1 MNKWEKSL
9 REDKSGRGRKN
20 PSFSSSLLDEIYRS
34 ITDGEEDHK
43 EVHFYREITAKKHS
57 LRGGRGVREE
67 EMAKVRGAAMTDR
80 WMEKKCSEK
89 NQKIVSRHQRR
100 SLPDIDSKWQYNH
113 DPLFFSSSSS
123 SSDSSYGG
131 FSSSETE
138 SMKSFFAPPSKPR
151 PIRTARSE
159 RSEKALSYGQS
170 EFYMF
175 DDYRH
180 QSAIT
185 RQMSKTEEDIIKSKS
200 RALKI
205 YSNLKKAKQP
215 ISPGGRL
222 ATFLNSL
229 FTAGNTK
236 KTTKTASSAGGFE
249 DWNSE
254 GKLNSQPSTCSS
266 ASSFARS
273 CLSKS
278 SSSAKEIS
286 RNGGNR
292 TVRFFPVSIIV
303 DEDCRPC
310 GHKSL
315 YREEGSIQTSASR
328 KINKR
333 NEGSTELKFQEQTR
347 RVEAAARESH
357 RNFHQKK
364 NDNIFS
370 NFRVNYEEEDEDD
383 DAASCSSSDLFE
395 LDHLALVGNDR
406 YQEELPV
413 YETTRIDTNRAI
425 ANGSLV

>member
-9 REDKSGRGRKN
+9 REDKSGRGRNN

-34 ITDGEEDHK
+34 ITDGDEDQK
-43 EVHFYREITAKKHS
+43 ELHFYGETTAKKHS
-57 LRGGRGVREE
+57 LRGGRGVGEE
-67 EMAKVRGAAMTDR
+67 EMRRVRGAAVTER
-80 WMEKKCSEK
+80 WTEKEGRE
-89 NQKIVSRHQRR
+89 KIVSRHQRR
-100 SLPDIDSKWQYNH
+100 SLTEIDRKWQYSHNQ

-138 SMKSFFAPPSKPR
+138 SMKSLFAPAKPR
-151 PIRTARSE
+151 PIRTARLE

-170 EFYMF
+170 EFHLF

-180 QSAIT
+180 HSAIT
-185 RQMSKTEEDIIKSKS
+185 RETSKSEEEILKSKS

-205 YSNLKKAKQP
+205 YGNLKKVKQP

-236 KTTKTASSAGGFE
+236 KSTKTASSVGGFE
-249 DWNSE
+249 DWSSE
-254 GKLNSQPSTCSS
+254 GKLNSQPSTTCSS

-273 CLSKS
+273 CLSKNS
-278 SSSAKEIS
+278 PSTKDKS
-286 RNGGNR
+286 RNGANR
-292 TVRFFPVSIIV
+292 TVRFFPVSVIV
-303 DEDCRPC
+303 DEDSRPC
-310 GHKSL
+310 GHKCL
-315 YREEGSIQTSASR
+315 FGEEISTQTSASR

-333 NEGSTELKFQEQTR
+333 NEEDRLKFQE
-347 RVEAAARESH
+347 AAASELQRSL
-357 RNFHQKK
+357 HQKK
-364 NDNIFS
+364 TDNIFN
-370 NFRVNYEEEDEDD
+370 NFHVNYEEDDEDD

-395 LDHLALVGNDR
+395 LDHLALIGNER

-413 YETTRIDTNRAI
+413 YETTHIDTNLAI
-425 ANGSLV
+425 AKGLLV